1 MVSTSGSEQ
10 GSEEQWDDMA
20 IVRAFEEAL
29 TDQRARNTASVKPS
43 GRKHK
48 TATRS
53 NSKKAATSAS
63 IEEVE
68 EGEERH
74 ERGHP
79 AASAGAE
86 EGIYGQPNA
95 ARFAGY
101 ATGTDAFAY
110 QQQQHSHQQQTS
122 SDVYQAAYA
131 QAYAQLQAQFQAA
144 YPAAAAQQPYGH
156 GTQMPAFPAQSSY
169 YPPPPPIPSMPTP
182 FPGIP
187 GASAPFPGTTPSAAG
202 SDDGFA
208 NLLMAW
214 YQSGYYTGRFQ
225 AMQEMKMRGRRNE
238 VHETVD
244 S

>member
-1 MVSTSGSEQ
+1 MVSTVTELPGACESGCATSDMFGIVYGAVEWQ
-10 GSEEQWDDMA
+10 RAGFREQWDDMA
-20 IVRAFEEAL
+20 IVREAQNGDAL
-29 TDQRARNTASVKPS
+29 ERQEGGK
-43 GRKHK
+43 
-48 TATRS
+48 
-53 NSKKAATSAS
+53 SAS

-156 GTQMPAFPAQSSY
+156 GTQMPAFPAQSSH
-169 YPPPPPIPSMPTP
+169 YPPPRP
-182 FPGIP
+182 FHPCRRRSLVYLVLQLHSQERYPVQQGQTTALRTCSWHGI
-187 GASAPFPGTTPSAAG
+187 SQDTTPAA
-202 SDDGFA
+202 SKPCK
-208 NLLMAW
+208 
-214 YQSGYYTGRFQ
+214 R
-225 AMQEMKMRGRRNE
+225 
-238 VHETVD
+238 
-244 S
+244 

>member
-1 MVSTSGSEQ
+1 MVLNLRCSLSA
-10 GSEEQWDDMA
+10 D
-20 IVRAFEEAL
+20 
-29 TDQRARNTASVKPS
+29 
-43 GRKHK
+43 RKHK

-156 GTQMPAFPAQSSY
+156 GTQMPAFPAQSSTIHRRAHSIHADAVPWY
-169 YPPPPPIPSMPTP
+169 TWCFSSIPRNE
-182 FPGIP
+182 
-187 GASAPFPGTTPSAAG
+187 PSAAG

-225 AMQEMKMRGRRNE
+225 AMQEMKMRGRR
-238 VHETVD
+238 
-244 S
+244 